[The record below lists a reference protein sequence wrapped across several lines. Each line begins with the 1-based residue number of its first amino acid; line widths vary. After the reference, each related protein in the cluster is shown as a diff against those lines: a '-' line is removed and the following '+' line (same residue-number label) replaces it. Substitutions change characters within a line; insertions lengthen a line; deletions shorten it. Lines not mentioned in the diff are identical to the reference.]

1 VPCLLAAISN
11 ALAAGEAVVPDP
23 DRGLSRTMVET
34 MSHKIQKI
42 SRQLEA
48 LFLKFGEALANGIV
62 LDGAADRA
70 DLVWGRLLKELDA
83 VDRAEL
89 LESL

>member
-1 VPCLLAAISN
+1 
-11 ALAAGEAVVPDP
+11 
-23 DRGLSRTMVET
+23 
-34 MSHKIQKI
+34 
-42 SRQLEA
+42 LEA
-48 LFLKFGEALANGIV
+48 LFLKFGEALATGIV

-70 DLVWGRLLKELDA
+70 DLVWGRLLNELDA